1 MVRFKNDKVKVF
13 FDELK
18 KVEQQRTE
26 KDLQK
31 YFEGLAKTLFNKIDI
46 LAGNDRYSLAEIEF
60 YYRNGIFKDDQY
72 EVTYPR
78 TKDAGNLFW
87 HLSGIDICFE
97 SDKEKGSYYGGI
109 LIRSIVKEKDGSLIT
124 GPMCCSDEL
133 LNSCVKSSTNE
144 SPAIIP
150 ILVDKEK
157 ELDLEPMSTIRQG
170 IEADKGEGA
179 LDFCFY
185 TKRSSWQNHKKY
197 YYSARPDK
205 RKDL

>member
-1 MVRFKNDKVKVF
+1 MR
-13 FDELK
+13 
-18 KVEQQRTE
+18 
-26 KDLQK
+26 
-31 YFEGLAKTLFNKIDI
+31 NKIKTFLKNKYVDLFLI
-46 LAGNDRYSLAEIEF
+46 VLI
-60 YYRNGIFKDDQY
+60 IF
-72 EVTYPR
+72 
-78 TKDAGNLFW
+78 NIIC
-87 HLSGIDICFE
+87 LSFE
-97 SDKEKGSYYGGI
+97 TDKEKGSYYGGI

-133 LNSCVKSSTNE
+133 LNSCVESSTNE

-150 ILVDKEK
+150 ILVDKEI
-157 ELDLEPMSTIRQG
+157 ELDIEPMSTIRQG

>member
-1 MVRFKNDKVKVF
+1 MANYKNDKVKDF
-13 FDELK
+13 ENELK

-26 KDLQK
+26 KDLQN

-60 YYRNGIFKDDQY
+60 YYRNDIFKNEQY

-78 TKDAGNLFW
+78 TKHAGNLFW

-97 SDKEKGSYYGGI
+97 SDKEKGYYGGI

-133 LNSCVKSSTNE
+133 LNSCVESSKDE
-144 SPAIIP
+144 SRVIIP

-157 ELDLEPMSTIRQG
+157 ELDIEPMSTIRQG
-170 IEADKGEGA
+170 IKEDKKEDA
-179 LDFCFY
+179 QKFCFY
-185 TKRSSWQNHKKY
+185 TYRSSWRNHKEY
-197 YYSARPDK
+197 IYAARPDK
-205 RKDL
+205 R